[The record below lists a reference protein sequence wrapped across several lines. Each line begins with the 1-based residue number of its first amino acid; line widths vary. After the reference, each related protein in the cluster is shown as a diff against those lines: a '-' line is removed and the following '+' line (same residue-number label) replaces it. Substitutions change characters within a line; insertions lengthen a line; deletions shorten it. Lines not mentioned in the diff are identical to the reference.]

1 MGRAGRWIIIS
12 VVALVVLLLVADR
25 VGDAVAER
33 VAGDTLQSSQ
43 HLHQRPDV
51 DIAGFP
57 FLNQLATGHYD
68 KITVTADDVPLGSN
82 AHGLVL
88 SRLQV
93 VLHHL
98 SVSRSF
104 SHFHADTASA
114 TGTIGLSQLGDALG
128 INLTYVGNGRVAV
141 TRSITIAGHTL
152 HVRVTAK
159 PYLHDGSLAFTDTSV
174 AGADG
179 VTGAAL
185 NSITEA
191 FGISI
196 PLQDI
201 PFDVR
206 VRSLSVGSD
215 GVVITLVG
223 QDLVYSR

>member
-1 MGRAGRWIIIS
+1 MGRAGRWIVIS
-12 VVALVVLLLVADR
+12 VVVLIVLLVVADR

-33 VAGDTLQSSQ
+33 LAGDTLQSSQ
-43 HLHQRPDV
+43 HLEHRPDV

-68 KITVTADDVPLGSN
+68 KITVTADDVSLGPN
-82 AHGLVL
+82 ARGLRL
-88 SRLQV
+88 STLQV

-104 SHFHADTASA
+104 SHFHADTATA
-114 TGTIGLSQLGDALG
+114 TGTIGLAQLSQAIGVHLSYAGS
-128 INLTYVGNGRVAV
+128 GRVA
-141 TRSITIAGHTL
+141 ITKNLSVAGQTL
-152 HVRVTAK
+152 RVRVTAK
-159 PYLHDGSLAFTDTSV
+159 PYLHNRALAFTDASV

-179 VTGAAL
+179 VAGAAVDAL
-185 NSITEA
+185 TRA

-206 VRSLSVGSD
+206 LKSLRVDSD
-215 GVVITLVG
+215 AVVITLAG
-223 QDLVYSR
+223 KDLVYTR

>member
-1 MGRAGRWIIIS
+1 MGRAGRWIIFA
-12 VVALVVLLLVADR
+12 VVALLVLLLVADR

-43 HLHQRPDV
+43 DLEHRPDV

-68 KITVTADDVPLGSN
+68 KITVTAQDVPLGSR
-82 AHGLVL
+82 ARGLSL
-88 SRLQV
+88 NQLRV

-104 SHFHADTASA
+104 SHFHADSASA
-114 TGTIGLSQLGDALG
+114 TGTIGLDQLGEALG
-128 INLTYVGNGRVAV
+128 INLTYAGNGRVAV
-141 TRSITIAGHTL
+141 TKNVTIAGQTL
-152 HVRVTAK
+152 HLQVTAK
-159 PYLHDGSLAFTDTSV
+159 PYLHDGSLAFTDTSI
-174 AGADG
+174 AGAGG
-179 VTGAAL
+179 VTGAAI
-185 NSITEA
+185 SSVAEA

-206 VRSLSVGSD
+206 VRSLSVSSD
-215 GVVITLVG
+215 GVVIALVG
-223 QDLVYSR
+223 QDLVYTR